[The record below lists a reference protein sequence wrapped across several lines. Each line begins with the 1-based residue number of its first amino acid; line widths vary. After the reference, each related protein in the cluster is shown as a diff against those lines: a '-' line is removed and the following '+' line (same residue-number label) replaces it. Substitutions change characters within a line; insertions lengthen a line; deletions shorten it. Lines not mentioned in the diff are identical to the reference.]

1 MAPTLALLLNKMEC
15 SGLEELGPTIAK
27 KIHDQHWEVRDS
39 ALELLQ
45 SIAEMAKCSKL
56 TFRLYLFFS
65 IYRCIM
71 LYFNFQNFQYFKLI
85 CYHQI

>member
-27 KIHDQHWEVRDS
+27 KLHDPQWEVRDS

-45 SIAEMAKCSKL
+45 SVAEMAKCSK
-56 TFRLYLFFS
+56 FAFHFIIFF
-65 IYRCIM
+65 
-71 LYFNFQNFQYFKLI
+71 L
-85 CYHQI
+85 